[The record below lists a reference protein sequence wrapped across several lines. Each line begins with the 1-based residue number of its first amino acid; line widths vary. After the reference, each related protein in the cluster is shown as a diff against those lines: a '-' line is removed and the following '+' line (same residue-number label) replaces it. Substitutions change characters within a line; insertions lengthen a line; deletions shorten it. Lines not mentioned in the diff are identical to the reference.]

1 MPVPETAMNENGS
14 IPTGK
19 DDIRSSRQAPDIDPE
34 TKALG
39 MKRPPKKYLRLGIG
53 SADP

>member
-1 MPVPETAMNENGS
+1 MPETAMNENGS

-19 DDIRSSRQAPDIDPE
+19 DDIRSSWKVPDIDPE
-34 TKALG
+34 TEPLG
-39 MKRPPKKYLRLGIG
+39 MERPPKKDLRLGIG